1 MLEFHKKKSKNPSK
15 TEPEKRIKDFQEI
28 YSQFDKN
35 DSIEQSSRCSQCGI
49 PYCQIHCPLNN
60 NIPDWLR
67 YIAEGR
73 LEEAYQVSAS
83 TNAFPEVCG
92 RVCPQDRLCEGNCV
106 VEQAG
111 FGAITIGNLEK
122 YLTEIAWEKG
132 WVKNLSSQN
141 QFKQKV
147 AIIGSGPAGMAASA
161 YLTQNGYQVDVFEK
175 NDRAGG
181 LMIYGIPNF
190 KLDKKIV
197 ERRTEWLL
205 ESGVKFNLNMEV
217 GKNIS
222 FHDLEKDYDAILI
235 AKGKVQNTN
244 MVVGAQDFRFIGG
257 SFGAASG
264 EAFIAGAQQAIEN
277 NIPYIFFSCS
287 GGQRMHESSIALMQM
302 SRTALAV
309 NEIKKKNIPFIV
321 ILTNPTTGGVTASW
335 AMLGDILISEP
346 KSVIGFAG
354 RRVIQDTVR
363 ETLPDDFQTAE
374 YVKDHGG
381 LDLIVERQYLNS
393 TIGTLLN
400 VLLKKEEARAKKE
413 SNVTVDQSLQSA
425 S

>member
-1 MLEFHKKKSKNPSK
+1 ML
-15 TEPEKRIKDFQEI
+15 
-28 YSQFDKN
+28 
-35 DSIEQSSRCSQCGI
+35 
-49 PYCQIHCPLNN
+49 
-60 NIPDWLR
+60 
-67 YIAEGR
+67 
-73 LEEAYQVSAS
+73 V
-83 TNAFPEVCG
+83 
-92 RVCPQDRLCEGNCV
+92 
-106 VEQAG
+106 
-111 FGAITIGNLEK
+111 
-122 YLTEIAWEKG
+122 
-132 WVKNLSSQN
+132 
-141 QFKQKV
+141 
-147 AIIGSGPAGMAASA
+147 
-161 YLTQNGYQVDVFEK
+161 
-175 NDRAGG
+175 
-181 LMIYGIPNF
+181 
-190 KLDKKIV
+190 
-197 ERRTEWLL
+197 
-205 ESGVKFNLNMEV
+205 
-217 GKNIS
+217 
-222 FHDLEKDYDAILI
+222 
-235 AKGKVQNTN
+235 AKGKVQNIE
-244 MVVGAQDFRFIGG
+244 VIVGAQDFRFIGG

-363 ETLPDDFQTAE
+363 ETLPEDFQTAE

-413 SNVTVDQSLQSA
+413 SNVQSINLYKQLAKHKLFNKSVNFNLNRIKLALDLLGRPERKLKNVISVLGGRA
-425 S
+425 STTLFTLKSLLKLTNRK